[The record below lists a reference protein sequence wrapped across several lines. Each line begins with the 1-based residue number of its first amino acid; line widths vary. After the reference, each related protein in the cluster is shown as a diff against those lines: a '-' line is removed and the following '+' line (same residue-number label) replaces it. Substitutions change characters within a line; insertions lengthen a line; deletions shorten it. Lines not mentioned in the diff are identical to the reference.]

1 VIVYVE
7 TNFLLEL
14 AYVQERCESCDE
26 MLELGRVGSI
36 KLVVP
41 TYSAAEARTTWDRRS
56 GERKAFHDELQR
68 QVHQLSRSQPFR
80 ALRDS
85 SRELTSA
92 LAFSGQDT
100 RDRLE
105 RAIENLFTHGQVLE
119 LTQDVVFASREYE
132 HRFALT
138 PPDALVLASVLSHA
152 STVPA
157 EAKCFVS
164 QDVKGFANPN
174 IYDELAKY
182 RCKMLANFTDAVA
195 YVRNHLS
202 GAG

>member
-14 AYVQERCESCDE
+14 AYVQERCESCRELVD
-26 MLELGRVGSI
+26 LGRAGSVE
-36 KLVVP
+36 LVLP
-41 TYSAAEARTTWDRRS
+41 AYSAAEARATWDRRS
-56 GERKAFHDELQR
+56 GERKKFEDELQR
-68 QVHQLSRSQPFR
+68 QIHQLSRSQPFR
-80 ALRDS
+80 ALRDN

-105 RAIENLFTHGQVLE
+105 IAVEEVFTHG
-119 LTQDVVFASREYE
+119 TVVSLSREVVAASREYE

-138 PPDALVLASVLSHA
+138 PPDALVLASILSHA
-152 STVPA
+152 SLHPDTQ
-157 EAKCFVS
+157 KCFVS
-164 QDVKGFANPN
+164 QDVKGFGNPS

-182 RCKMLANFTDAVA
+182 RCKVLSNFGDALA
-195 YVRNHLS
+195 YVRTHLR
-202 GAG
+202 